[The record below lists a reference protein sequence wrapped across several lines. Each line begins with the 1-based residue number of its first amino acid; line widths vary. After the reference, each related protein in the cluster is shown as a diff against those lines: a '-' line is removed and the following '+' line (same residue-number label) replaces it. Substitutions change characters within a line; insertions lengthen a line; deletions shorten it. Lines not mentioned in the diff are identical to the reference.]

1 MKRRELM
8 VRIVKSADARQTEI
22 LDTAQMLFYTKGY
35 DKTAVRD
42 IINEI
47 GIAKGTFYHHFNS
60 KEELLDALIMRL
72 LEQSLLILEPI
83 LANEQLTALE
93 KLHSFFNEVGNL
105 KIENETLIRTL
116 LPTWYDDSNVIMREK
131 MKQRS
136 LDLIAPF
143 YAQIVQQ
150 GIEEGV
156 FTVAYPEEMGGIV
169 FLTMYFMGE
178 TLAKLLINNEETQS
192 WPVVQHKS
200 MAYNSAL
207 ESLLNAPTGSIQL
220 FDYEPFRH
228 WFEKKD

>member
-1 MKRRELM
+1 MA
-8 VRIVKSADARQTEI
+8 RIVKSADVRQTEI

-42 IINEI
+42 IIDEI

-60 KEELLDALIMRL
+60 KEELLDALIGRL
-72 LEQSLLILEPI
+72 LDQSLLILEPI

-93 KLHSFFNEVGNL
+93 KLHSFFDEVGNL
-105 KIENETLIRTL
+105 KMENEALIRTL
-116 LPTWYDDSNVIMREK
+116 LATWYDDSNVIMREK

-136 LDLIAPF
+136 LDMFAPL

-156 FTVAYPEEMGGIV
+156 FTVEYPKEMGGIV

-178 TLAKLLINNEETQS
+178 TLAKLLINDDDTQS
-192 WPVVQHKS
+192 WPIVENKIV
-200 MAYNSAL
+200 AYNSAL
-207 ESLLNAPTGSIQL
+207 ESLLNAPIGSIHL
-220 FDYEPFRH
+220 FDFEPFRH
-228 WFEKKD
+228 WFEKVGTNN